1 MEAATKYA
9 HMTMSWDDP
18 RQFLNTVAAFTINVS
33 ALEKIEA
40 GALEAPTPAKATKT
54 KTVTAQEVLD
64 KAPAPAPKEEP
75 KKEEAPKEEAEN
87 YIAEGNKIKKKEE
100 PKEEET
106 TVTHDDV
113 KKLVG
118 ALVKD
123 DKKQECMAVFKSYGV
138 KKLSEFEEAYPEP
151 AKLAELYHKLEE
163 VYV

>member
-40 GALEAPTPAKATKT
+40 GALEAPAPAKATKT

-75 KKEEAPKEEAEN
+75 KEVKEEVPF
-87 YIAEGNKIKKKEE
+87 KEE
-100 PKEEET
+100 PKEVKEEPT
-106 TVTHDDV
+106 ITHDDV

-118 ALVKD
+118 ALVKA
-123 DKKQECMAVFKSYGV
+123 DKKQECMAVFKGYNV

-151 AKLAELYHKLEE
+151 EKLAELYHKLEE
-163 VYV
+163 VYI

>member
-64 KAPAPAPKEEP
+64 KAPAPAPKEES
-75 KKEEAPKEEAEN
+75 KEVKEEVPF
-87 YIAEGNKIKKKEE
+87 KEE
-100 PKEEET
+100 PKEVKEEVKEEP

-118 ALVKD
+118 ALVKA
-123 DKKQECMAVFKSYGV
+123 DKKQECMAVFKGYNV

-151 AKLAELYHKLEE
+151 EKLAELYHKLEE
-163 VYV
+163 VYI

>member
-18 RQFLNTVAAFTINVS
+18 RQFLNTVAAFTINLP

-40 GALEAPTPAKATKT
+40 GALEAPTPAKT

-64 KAPAPAPKEEP
+64 KAPAPAPKEV
-75 KKEEAPKEEAEN
+75 KEEVPF
-87 YIAEGNKIKKKEE
+87 KEE
-100 PKEEET
+100 PKEVKEEVKEEP

-118 ALVKD
+118 ALVKA
-123 DKKQECMAVFKSYGV
+123 DKKQECMAVFKGYNV

-151 AKLAELYHKLEE
+151 EKLAELYHKLEE
-163 VYV
+163 VYI

>member
-1 MEAATKYA
+1 MEEATKYA
-9 HMTMSWDDP
+9 RMTMSWDDP

-75 KKEEAPKEEAEN
+75 KEVKEGVPFKEEPKKEEAPEAE
-87 YIAEGNKIKKKEE
+87 
-100 PKEEET
+100 P

-118 ALVKD
+118 ALVKA
-123 DKKQECMAVFKSYGV
+123 DKKQECMAVFKGYNV

-151 AKLAELYHKLEE
+151 EKLAELYHKLEE
-163 VYV
+163 VYI

>member
-54 KTVTAQEVLD
+54 KTVTAQKVLD

-75 KKEEAPKEEAEN
+75 KEVKEEVPF
-87 YIAEGNKIKKKEE
+87 KEE
-100 PKEEET
+100 PKEVKEEP

-118 ALVKD
+118 ALVKA
-123 DKKQECMAVFKSYGV
+123 DKKQECMAVFKGYNV

-151 AKLAELYHKLEE
+151 EKLAELYHKLEE
-163 VYV
+163 VYI